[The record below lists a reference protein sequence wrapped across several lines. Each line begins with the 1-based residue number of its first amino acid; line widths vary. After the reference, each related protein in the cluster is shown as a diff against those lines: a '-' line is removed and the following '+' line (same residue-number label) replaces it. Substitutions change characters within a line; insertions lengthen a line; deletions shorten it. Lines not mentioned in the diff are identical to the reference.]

1 MTINSN
7 TGLSYCII
15 NNKSYRAVDF
25 SKTFYIVLEHNNFN
39 DNICFYVHTKIYSF
53 VMKVFEEQ
61 KLKFYTGQLGTVECL
76 SNELTF
82 QIAEEY
88 SNKLEVGRL

>member
-1 MTINSN
+1 M
-7 TGLSYCII
+7 
-15 NNKSYRAVDF
+15 
-25 SKTFYIVLEHNNFN
+25 
-39 DNICFYVHTKIYSF
+39 
-53 VMKVFEEQ
+53 MKVFEEQ
-61 KLKFYTGQLGTVECL
+61 KLKFYTGQLGIVECL